1 MIRNNKNMLF
11 YKTPKKSK
19 LMIIN
24 NFLPNYLGSNLI
36 FILKLFF
43 LYLKIYRNKKVVNA

>member
-24 NFLPNYLGSNLI
+24 NFLPNYLGRI
-36 FILKLFF
+36 
-43 LYLKIYRNKKVVNA
+43 KKVVNA